1 MKKAGT
7 TVPLRRVKK
16 AGFTLLELLVVIL
29 IIGLLTSIVAPRF
42 LGQVSRSEVTTARA
56 QIESLEKALQAYR
69 LDTGRFPTSSQGLR
83 ALMTQPSDESRWRG
97 PYLQD
102 EVPLDPWGSPYQ
114 YRSPGANGRDYEL
127 RSYGRDRTPG
137 GEGDDADIVR

>member
-1 MKKAGT
+1 MRNSRSCGRT
-7 TVPLRRVKK
+7 RQG

-56 QIESLEKALQAYR
+56 QIEALEKALQAYR
-69 LDTGRFPTSSQGLR
+69 IDTGHFPTTSQGLR
-83 ALMTQPSDESRWRG
+83 ALVAQPGDESRWRG

-102 EVPLDPWGSPYQ
+102 DVPADPWGSAYQ
-114 YRSPGANGRDYEL
+114 YRTPGANGRDYEL
-127 RSYGRDRTPG
+127 RSFGRDRAPG